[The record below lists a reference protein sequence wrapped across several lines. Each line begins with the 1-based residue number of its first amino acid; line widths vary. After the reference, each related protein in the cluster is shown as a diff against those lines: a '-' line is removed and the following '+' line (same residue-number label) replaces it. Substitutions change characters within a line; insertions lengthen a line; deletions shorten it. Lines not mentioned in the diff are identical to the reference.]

1 MVTYPANWINAFWLS
16 HAPLTFTLYIQTI
29 MPSDYAPL
37 IRFLQ
42 EELAIPP
49 TSIKQ
54 ALKQCRE
61 DVGPLPMILWQ
72 QGVVTVQQLER
83 IFDWME
89 MA

>member
-1 MVTYPANWINAFWLS
+1 MI
-16 HAPLTFTLYIQTI
+16 
-29 MPSDYAPL
+29 PSDYTKL

-42 EELAIPP
+42 DELSIPP

-54 ALKQCRE
+54 ALQQCK
-61 DVGPLPMILWQ
+61 DDPGPLPMLLWQ
-72 QGVVTVQQLER
+72 QGVLNLQQLER

>member
-1 MVTYPANWINAFWLS
+1 MS
-16 HAPLTFTLYIQTI
+16 H
-29 MPSDYAPL
+29 DYAPL

-49 TSIKQ
+49 NSIRL
-54 ALKQCRE
+54 ALNQCRQNL
-61 DVGPLPMILWQ
+61 DPLPMVLWQ
-72 QGVVTVQQLER
+72 QGVLTLKQLER

>member
-1 MVTYPANWINAFWLS
+1 
-16 HAPLTFTLYIQTI
+16 

-42 EELAIPP
+42 DELAIPP
-49 TSIKQ
+49 TSIKL
-54 ALKQCRE
+54 ALKQSRE
-61 DVGPLPMILWQ
+61 DAGPLPMVLWQ
-72 QGVVTVQQLER
+72 QGVLTLQQLER

>member
-1 MVTYPANWINAFWLS
+1 MYSLNQDHTAYLKPSITSKRMLS
-16 HAPLTFTLYIQTI
+16 TDH
-29 MPSDYAPL
+29 SKL

-49 TSIKQ
+49 QSINQ
-54 ALKQCRE
+54 ALTKCQE
-61 DVGPLPMILWQ
+61 NAGPLPIVLWQ
-72 QGVVTVQQLER
+72 QGVLSLKQLER

>member
-1 MVTYPANWINAFWLS
+1 
-16 HAPLTFTLYIQTI
+16 

-42 EELAIPP
+42 DELSIPP
-49 TSIKQ
+49 TSVKL
-54 ALKQCRE
+54 ALKQCRA
-61 DVGPLPMILWQ
+61 DVDPLPMVLWQ
-72 QGVVTVQQLER
+72 QGLLTVQQLER